1 VRECLSLFYWVHRI
15 HDTDPGWKYYI
26 SYCVFL
32 VFEVVFVYFIFPET
46 SGRSLEELAFCTF
59 ILTYISPSESADFN
73 ISVRGQYTRTS
84 EEACGAGDQGRSN
97 SCHPGK
103 QELRQGR
110 CLPSRECAEQWIMT
124 MLLAGLVLDA
134 LGTVLRKSVVTPPRL
149 CMHFSLDLLL
159 YSLHCY
165 AYTQLA

>member
-73 ISVRGQYTRTS
+73 ISVRGQYTV
-84 EEACGAGDQGRSN
+84 DQILYLRSP
-97 SCHPGK
+97 SVCT
-103 QELRQGR
+103 
-110 CLPSRECAEQWIMT
+110 CLLST
-124 MLLAGLVLDA
+124 TLGLL
-134 LGTVLRKSVVTPPRL
+134 T
-149 CMHFSLDLLL
+149 CI
-159 YSLHCY
+159 
-165 AYTQLA
+165 